1 MHPRFHP
8 RLINGPFDD
17 PGLFIP
23 FQFESQAILFDLG
36 DIQALTSRDI
46 LKISHVFVSH
56 THMDH
61 FIGFDRMLRLA
72 LGREKK
78 LHLFGPRHFLS
89 NVEGKLAAYSWNLV
103 ANYPYRLKLLLTE
116 IHHDYQL
123 TRAYLCQNKFIPT
136 GEAEKQPATDIL
148 IETPAFK
155 VSAAILD
162 HGIPCLGFVIKE
174 RFHVNINKDAL
185 NALDLQTGP
194 WLTDFK
200 KALFTGVDPA
210 SEIEVRTGSDT
221 IRHFA
226 LGELADRIAI
236 ITPGQKISYIADVA
250 YTPANADKII
260 ALAQNSDHLFIEA
273 AFLDAQQ
280 NLAAEKHHLTARQ
293 AGELAAR
300 CGARQFT
307 IFHFSP
313 RYLGQEDLL
322 YQEAKAAHAEN
333 LQHPSVKNR

>member
-23 FQFESQAILFDLG
+23 FLFESQAILFDLG
-36 DIQALTSRDI
+36 DNQVLTSRDI

-61 FIGFDRMLRLA
+61 FIGFDRILRLA
-72 LGREKK
+72 LGREKN
-78 LHLFGPRHFLS
+78 LHLFGPRQFLS

-103 ANYPYRLKLLLTE
+103 ANYPYRLKLRLTE

-123 TRAYLCQNKFIPT
+123 SRTYLCQNEFIPT
-136 GEAEKQPATDIL
+136 DEAERKPFTNIL
-148 IETPAFK
+148 VEAPAFK

-162 HGIPCLGFVIKE
+162 HDIPCLGFAIKE

-185 NALDLQTGP
+185 NELDLQTGP

-200 KALFTGVDPA
+200 QALYAGADPT
-210 SEIEVRTGSDT
+210 SEIEVITGSDM
-221 IRHFA
+221 IRHFT
-226 LGELADRIAI
+226 LGELADHIAMV
-236 ITPGQKISYIADVA
+236 TPGQKISYIADVA

-260 ALAQNSDHLFIEA
+260 SLAQDSDHLFIEA

-280 NLAAEKHHLTARQ
+280 DLAAEKHHLTARQ
-293 AGELAAR
+293 AGELAAC

-322 YQEAKAAHAEN
+322 YQEAEAAYAEN
-333 LQHPSVKNR
+333 S

>member
-23 FQFESQAILFDLG
+23 FLFESQAILFDLG
-36 DIQALTSRDI
+36 DNQALTSRDI
-46 LKISHVFVSH
+46 LKISHVFVTH

-61 FIGFDRMLRLA
+61 FIGFDRILRLA

-103 ANYPYRLKLLLTE
+103 ANYPYRLKLHLTE
-116 IHHDYQL
+116 IHQNYQL
-123 TRAYLCQNKFIPT
+123 TRAYLCQNEFIPT
-136 GEAEKQPATDIL
+136 DKVQKQPFTGIL

-155 VSAAILD
+155 VSAAILNHD
-162 HGIPCLGFVIKE
+162 IPCLGFAIKE

-185 NALDLQTGP
+185 NELDLQTGP

-200 KALFTGVDPA
+200 QALYAGADPA
-210 SEIEVRTGSDT
+210 LEIEVITGSDM
-221 IRHFA
+221 IRHFT
-226 LGELADRIAI
+226 LGELADHIAMV
-236 ITPGQKISYIADVA
+236 TPGQKISYIADVA

-260 ALAQNSDHLFIEA
+260 SLAQDSDHLFIEA

-280 NLAAEKHHLTARQ
+280 DLAAEKHHLTARQ

-322 YQEAKAAHAEN
+322 YQEAEAAYAEN
-333 LQHPSVKNR
+333 S